1 MWSLKYGTD
10 APVYKTETDQ
20 GHREQTS
27 GCQREERRE
36 FGVGGYKLAFG
47 VDGQWTPTVQHR
59 ELCVIRS
66 LCCTTETEEIL

>member
-1 MWSLKYGTD
+1 MAQMLLSTKQKQIRAIESRLLD
-10 APVYKTETDQ
+10 ARGKR
-20 GHREQTS
+20 GGS
-27 GCQREERRE
+27 GKDGE